1 MNALTKVVRTAALSR
16 AVLSSSGA
24 GAKRCYVKVGD
35 KVNIIFVKDEAPI
48 VIKEDKEYPDWVFKL
63 SEKLPSKVALMD
75 KFGPN
80 GEGVDSMTTEEKK
93 RLKRLLRLAII
104 KEKNAASQSEA

>member
-1 MNALTKVVRTAALSR
+1 
-16 AVLSSSGA
+16 
-24 GAKRCYVKVGD
+24 
-35 KVNIIFVKDEAPI
+35 

-63 SEKLPSKVALMD
+63 SEKVSAWVRCPSFWSCCICLRCCIVSLISYASNIFSPTHLQLPSKVALMD

>member
-1 MNALTKVVRTAALSR
+1 MRQRSLISYASNIFSLTHLQ
-16 AVLSSSGA
+16 
-24 GAKRCYVKVGD
+24 
-35 KVNIIFVKDEAPI
+35 
-48 VIKEDKEYPDWVFKL
+48 
-63 SEKLPSKVALMD
+63 LPSKVALMD

>member
-1 MNALTKVVRTAALSR
+1 MILHFLCL
-16 AVLSSSGA
+16 LSSLFA
-24 GAKRCYVKVGD
+24 R
-35 KVNIIFVKDEAPI
+35 
-48 VIKEDKEYPDWVFKL
+48 L
-63 SEKLPSKVALMD
+63 QLPSKVALMD

-80 GEGVDSMTTEEKK
+80 GEGVDTMTTEEKK

>member
-1 MNALTKVVRTAALSR
+1 
-16 AVLSSSGA
+16 
-24 GAKRCYVKVGD
+24 
-35 KVNIIFVKDEAPI
+35 
-48 VIKEDKEYPDWVFKL
+48 
-63 SEKLPSKVALMD
+63 MD
-75 KFGPN
+75 KFGPD